1 MLAFEKFCSEMT
13 AFNCCQV
20 FLNIESE
27 RKEMIQLSKDP
38 EKTDKTI
45 KNAIMDSLNERKEKL
60 LDLVAKFKNMLA
72 ETCNLRDMQEK
83 TPPRDILALKLF
95 EEMLD
100 DDIFFVDGEKDPLAC
115 GKGPITELFQGIK
128 NLNKTQPS
136 YMTPKEVPSSSSI
149 PPPSGGH
156 TSRTTTTKVY
166 SGKEQQQEQ
175 TVKSGAFYQGIY
187 LPEEDKEKDFG
198 KEPPKQVAKKGDPIP
213 SATKPLS
220 CEKKRPEQLLE
231 CYNTDENEWKGVTMG
246 NMIQVRAI
254 TVNAES
260 LRTLL
265 SAIADKTLKNITN
278 ITFYLCEINSG
289 CYETISSFAGRKKG
303 MTFEFEDCTFDISLK
318 KRIEGRKEK
327 NIIVSENVNYI
338 IKIL

>member
-27 RKEMIQLSKDP
+27 RKEMIQLSKDA
-38 EKTDKTI
+38 EKIDKSI

-72 ETCNLRDMQEK
+72 EACNLGDMQEK

-136 YMTPKEVPSSSSI
+136 YITPKEVPSSSI
-149 PPPSGGH
+149 PPLSCGQ
-156 TSRTTTTKVY
+156 TSRITTTKVY

-175 TVKSGAFYQGIY
+175 SVKPGTFYQGIY
-187 LPEEDKEKDFG
+187 LPGDDAEKDFG
-198 KEPPKQVAKKGDPIP
+198 KEPPKQVAKKGEPIP
-213 SATKPLS
+213 SAAKPLS

-231 CYNTDENEWKGVTMG
+231 CYNADENEWKGVVMG
-246 NMIQVRAI
+246 NVIQVRKI
-254 TVNAES
+254 VVNAES
-260 LRTLL
+260 LRTLF

-278 ITFYLCEINSG
+278 ITFYSCEINSG
-289 CYETISSFAGRKKG
+289 CYERISSFAKSKKG
-303 MTFEFEDCTFDISLK
+303 ITLEFENCLFDLSLK
-318 KRIEGRKEK
+318 KRIEGRIEK
-327 NIIVSENVNYI
+327 NIIVSESVSY
-338 IKIL
+338 KVEIL